1 MATEP
6 ITFDPK
12 DPEEVIPVTFDFSK
26 LAITTISAPQVTA
39 TRFEGAADAS
49 PSAIL
54 SGAPTVTGMSVV
66 QKVIGGV
73 SGCTY
78 ALRCRVDTPEGY
90 RWAEVVH
97 LPVLTK

>member
-6 ITFDPK
+6 IMFDPK
-12 DPEEVIPVTFDFSK
+12 DPEEVIPVAFDFSK
-26 LAITTISAPQVTA
+26 LAITSITSPVVTA
-39 TRFEGAADAS
+39 TRHEGAADGS
-49 PSAIL
+49 PSSIL
-54 SGAPTVTGMSVV
+54 SGSPVVSGLSVV

-90 RWAEVVH
+90 RWAEVVL

>member
-1 MATEP
+1 MSADP
-6 ITFDPK
+6 IVFDPK
-12 DPEEVIPVTFDFSK
+12 DPEEVIPVAFDFSK
-26 LAITTISAPQVTA
+26 LAITTISAPVVTA
-39 TRFEGAADAS
+39 TRHDGAADAS

-54 SGAPTVTGMSVV
+54 SGSAVISGTTVV
-66 QKVIGGV
+66 QKIIGGV

-90 RWAEVVH
+90 RWAEVVY

>member
-1 MATEP
+1 MTTE
-6 ITFDPK
+6 TTVFDPK
-12 DPEEVIPVTFDFSK
+12 DPEEVIPVAFDFSK
-26 LAITTISAPQVTA
+26 LATALTAPSVTI
-39 TRFEGAADAS
+39 TRFEGAADPT
-49 PSAIL
+49 PSAML
-54 SGAPTVTGMSVV
+54 SGSPTVNGTSVI
-66 QKVIGGV
+66 QKIIGGV